1 MLVSGPAVGAAQI
14 LIWPYSCVFLPPM
27 STAIRTN
34 VFFCGSSQCPFSFPG
49 GSGDKSIS
57 LQCSRHEFDPWVG
70 KIPWRRKWKPTP
82 VLMAEK
88 FHGWRTLVG
97 YSPWGCKES
106 DKTERFH
113 FHFQCPFI
121 YSIDN
126 RICLVD
132 HVNLIYSLYSWWEG
146 FGSSSLA
153 TLPLGFNCRF
163 IPTSAC
169 GSSTGVC
176 S

>member
-1 MLVSGPAVGAAQI
+1 MFCLSHWCQSPVHLWESQSTSPRMPSNTVLVSGPAVGAAQI

-97 YSPWGCKES
+97 YSPWGRKES

-121 YSIDN
+121 YSIDT
-126 RICLVD
+126 
-132 HVNLIYSLYSWWEG
+132 E
-146 FGSSSLA
+146 
-153 TLPLGFNCRF
+153 
-163 IPTSAC
+163 SA
-169 GSSTGVC
+169 
-176 S
+176 